1 MQHIEVKGYQAPALG
16 LGTWRLRGDV
26 CRQVVARA
34 LSLGYRAIDTAQ
46 SYDNEAEIG
55 SAIAASGVP
64 RDQLFLTTKLWHDGL
79 TPDSDALDFSLAD
92 LGTDYVDLLLLHWP
106 GGELPLADTLA
117 PLVRALE
124 AGKTRLIGVSNF
136 PSALFR
142 EALALAPLACNQ
154 VEYHPY
160 LSQQRLLDTVRERDL
175 VLTAHCPLARGE
187 IARDP
192 TIHQIAQAHGKSM
205 SQVTL
210 RWLLQQERVAAI
222 PRTSRFDHLAENLA
236 IFDFALSD
244 DEMRAMHGLA
254 YGKRLVDPEFAP
266 VWDEP

>member
-1 MQHIEVKGYQAPALG
+1 MEHIEVKGYQVPALG

-34 LSLGYRAIDTAQ
+34 LDLGYRAIDTAQ
-46 SYDNEAEIG
+46 AYDNEAEIG
-55 SAIAASGVP
+55 RAIATSRVP
-64 RDQLFLTTKLWHDGL
+64 REHVFLTTKLWPDGL
-79 TPDSDALDFSLAD
+79 TPDSNALDFSLAG

-106 GGELPLADTLA
+106 GAELPLADTLA

-124 AGKTRLIGVSNF
+124 AGKTRLIGVCNF
-136 PSALFR
+136 PIALFR
-142 EALALAPLACNQ
+142 EALGLAPLACNQ

-160 LSQQRLLDTVRERDL
+160 LSQQRILDTVRARDL
-175 VLTAHCPLARGE
+175 LLTAYCPLARGE

-192 TIHQIAQAHGKSM
+192 TIHAIAEAHGKSK

-236 IFDFALSD
+236 IFDFALAD
-244 DEMRAMHGLA
+244 HEMRALHGLA
-254 YGKRLVDPEFAP
+254 YGKRLVNPEFAP
-266 VWDEP
+266 AWDQP